1 MEITDSEP
9 PAQGF
14 FFYYE
19 YQVFVCHQR
28 ESSPNNPSCGLK
40 KKNSTVRFL
49 KYISLKAIQK
59 VNGEEDEES
68 SHICWGVGGQLHEAS
83 AGSC

>member
-14 FFYYE
+14 FFYYK

-28 ESSPNNPSCGLK
+28 ETSPNNPSCGLK
-40 KKNSTVRFL
+40 KNSVRFL

-68 SHICWGVGGQLHEAS
+68 VRIFVRGVGGQLHEAS